1 LGGARTANRRGFPGD
16 VLFTKFA
23 AVLTLFASIV
33 LTAAAPVAAQPAV
46 SRHEKNELVAK
57 KAKAAEPVFWVD
69 PGDIRSK
76 DLFYGPGGDE
86 GQPKLPFTY
95 VKEDKGGTS
104 PKFEVEDAS
113 GQKWKAKLGDET
125 KPETVASRILWA
137 TGFAANTNYVVP
149 ETTVEGL
156 DVKQKRAKGLIAP
169 GGRITNVR
177 VQRTTDGWEKV
188 GNWNWRDKQN
198 KGRREFNGL
207 RVMMAVLSNW
217 DLKGENNAIFADKK
231 DPAKVFYA
239 TSDVGA
245 SFGMTGRS
253 YTDEMTK
260 NNVVAYS
267 NHKFISKVTKDYVD
281 FNFPTRPAVVHL
293 FMFEWI
299 WYFQQMRNHWVGR
312 HIPLEDARWT
322 GSLLG
327 RLSPKQIRDAFRA
340 ANYSPDETE
349 KFARALEAR
358 IAALQKL

>member
-1 LGGARTANRRGFPGD
+1 MLKRLAALSMLLASFTFTAGS
-16 VLFTKFA
+16 
-23 AVLTLFASIV
+23 AV
-33 LTAAAPVAAQPAV
+33 AQQAM
-46 SRHEKNELVAK
+46 SRHEKEEVVAK
-57 KAKAAEPVFWVD
+57 KARAAEPVFWVD
-69 PGDIRSK
+69 PGDIQSK
-76 DLFYGPGGDE
+76 DLFYGPGGEE
-86 GQPKLPFTY
+86 GQPKLPFTF

-104 PKFEVEDAS
+104 PKFEVEDAN
-113 GQKWKAKLGDET
+113 GENWKAKLGDET

-149 ETTVEGL
+149 ETTVAGL
-156 DVKQKRAKGLIAP
+156 DVKQKRGKGLIGP

-177 VQRTTDGWEKV
+177 VQRTTKGWEKV

-198 KGRREFNGL
+198 KGHREFKGL

-217 DLKGENNAIFADKK
+217 DLKGENNAILAEKK
-231 DPAKVFYA
+231 DPTKVFYA

-267 NHKFISKVTKDYVD
+267 NHKFVSKVTKEYVD
-281 FNFPTRPAVVHL
+281 FNFPTHPAVVHL

-312 HIPLEDARWT
+312 HIPLEDARWA

-327 RLSPKQIRDAFRA
+327 KLSPKQIRDAFRA

-349 KFARALEAR
+349 KFALALEAR

>member
-1 LGGARTANRRGFPGD
+1 L
-16 VLFTKFA
+16 LKKL
-23 AVLTLFASIV
+23 AVLCTLLASFT
-33 LTAAAPVAAQPAV
+33 LTAGSAVAQQAV
-46 SRHEKNELVAK
+46 SHHEKEMVGK
-57 KAKAAEPVFWVD
+57 QAKAAEPVFWID
-69 PGDIRSK
+69 PGDVQSK
-76 DLFYGPGGDE
+76 NLFYGPGGEE

-95 VKEDKGGTS
+95 LKEDKGGTS
-104 PKFEVEDAS
+104 PKFEVEDAN
-113 GQKWKAKLGDET
+113 GEKWKAKLGDET

-149 ETTVEGL
+149 ETTVAGL
-156 DVKQKRAKGLIAP
+156 DVKQKRGKQLIGP
-169 GGRITNVR
+169 GGHITNVR
-177 VQRTTDGWEKV
+177 VQRTTKGWEKA
-188 GNWNWRDKQN
+188 GNWNWRDSQN

-217 DLKGENNAIFADKK
+217 DLKGENNTIFAEKK
-231 DPAKVFYA
+231 DPSKVFYA

-267 NHKFISKVTKDYVD
+267 NHKFISKVTKEYVD
-281 FNFPTRPAVVHL
+281 FNFPTHPAVVHL

-312 HIPLEDARWT
+312 HIPLEDARWAGT
-322 GSLLG
+322 LLG